1 MSKLNIIGA
10 SFTIALLC
18 IILGLSF
25 WRLWTV
31 QKQLLDCYTE
41 QVKNMVHIDTG
52 D

>member
-1 MSKLNIIGA
+1 MSKLNIIGTI
-10 SFTIALLC
+10 FTITILC
-18 IILGLSF
+18 TILGLSF
-25 WRLWTV
+25 WRLWII